1 MIEVKK
7 FEADYCQPCKMLRPT
22 FQQLENKYRG
32 KARFSYIDVDMNE
45 SMAQKYSVRSV
56 PFVVF
61 EKNGQVV
68 NKLVGVNSEKTY
80 SDIIDNLI

>member
-32 KARFSYIDVDMNE
+32 KVRFSYIDVDINE

>member
-32 KARFSYIDVDMNE
+32 KVRFYYIDVDMNE

>member
-22 FQQLENKYRG
+22 FQQLENKYCG
-32 KARFSYIDVDMNE
+32 KVRFSYIDVDMNE
-45 SMAQKYSVRSV
+45 SVAQKYSVRSV